1 MIFSKENVWTVQ
13 PVGMGR
19 QRGKSRS
26 VKTMAEP
33 APLVSGKQ
41 RGDFV
46 GWRDRPDGFD
56 LVGRARGAAPSGGE
70 AEKESGNWCAWCLS
84 WSGK

>member
-1 MIFSKENVWTVQ
+1 MQ
-13 PVGMGR
+13 PVGLGR
-19 QRGKSRS
+19 QRDNSGS

-33 APLVSGKQ
+33 APLVSEKQ
-41 RGDFV
+41 HRDFV
-46 GWRDRPDGFD
+46 GWGDRPDGFD
-56 LVGRARGAAPSGGE
+56 LVGRARRASPSGGE